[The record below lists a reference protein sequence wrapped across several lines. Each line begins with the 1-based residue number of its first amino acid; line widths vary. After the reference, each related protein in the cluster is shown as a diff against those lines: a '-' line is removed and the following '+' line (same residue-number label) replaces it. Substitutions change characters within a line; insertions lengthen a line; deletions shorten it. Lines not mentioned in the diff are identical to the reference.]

1 MILDPFLPLIGRRT
15 TNIRIFMMLKNMKL
29 LYAKAP
35 AWILIAGFFLFCP
48 DLPGQIHDGYS
59 RIRSVSAENIVAP
72 WLHEGSDLKP
82 DPAVVFGRLS
92 NGFKYVLM
100 ENHEPKDRVKI
111 SLNVQAGSMFEENR
125 QEGLAHYLE
134 HMLFC
139 GSTHFKPGELVKY
152 FQDMGMQF
160 GPDANAHT
168 GFYETVYDILLPDGR
183 KESLDKGFLIVED
196 FAKGALLLDSE
207 VDRER
212 RVILAEKRSRDS
224 ASYRTYVSIMKFKFP
239 DSRISKRFP
248 IGVEEALE
256 SMTQAQLKDFYETWY
271 RPENIIL
278 VIVGAFDP
286 KTAASLI
293 EKRFSGFS
301 PKAGIKPVPSFGDIE
316 HEGVKAFYHYE
327 KEAGNTSVS
336 IESVEKT
343 GIVTETSEVLR
354 NRFIAEIADRIVQ
367 NRLDTMVRKKK
378 APFTSASIGSGYSLR
393 RIKHADISAECSPE
407 KWEESLQVIDQTLR
421 QALSFG
427 FTQPEYERV
436 KKDITAM
443 LDNAVKQAPTRDSR
457 ILANE
462 IIWNLNNNKVFR
474 APRQE
479 KEFYSSVL
487 ESIDLKI
494 LHNSFIDTWKASHRL
509 VIITGNAV
517 IKGDVSPEALVKAA
531 YRESG
536 LKELSRPFERKPV
549 SFPYLPEPG
558 VKGIIK
564 ERKDIP
570 DLGIVQIDFENG
582 VRLNL
587 KKTDFEANEI
597 LANLSFGY
605 GKSGEPV
612 DLEGIAELSEAV
624 INESGFGEL
633 DKDEIEKALAG
644 KSARVHFSVDDGR
657 FLFTGR
663 TVSDEARLLFQ
674 LLYACIIDP
683 GYREE
688 AYLLFLER
696 FDQQYK
702 ELSRSIDG
710 AMTLSGERFLAGGD
724 PRFGFPSSEK
734 LKMLSLDN
742 VRLWID
748 PQIKNDPVE
757 ISVVGDFEEDKV
769 IKLVSLYFGSLPE
782 RSGKSMPKPAGI
794 PVFPSAKSHEINVET
809 KDPKSIIFVA
819 YPTEDVWDISRTRRF
834 NVLGQVISEKIR
846 EEIRENMG
854 AAYSYSAYNNPS
866 RAYPGYGIFY
876 TEAAVN
882 PEESSAVENRIKNI
896 VSDVVKNGV
905 AGSELKR
912 ALDPVLTNVKDML
925 RKNNYWLKSVLTE
938 SVRYP
943 QQIEW
948 CRTIKKDYESITA
961 GELNELAGKYL
972 DNRKAASV
980 IIKPVKLSEKK
991 P

>member
-1 MILDPFLPLIGRRT
+1 MSKHI
-15 TNIRIFMMLKNMKL
+15 KL
-29 LYAKAP
+29 LYAKVP
-35 AWILIAGFFLFCP
+35 AWTLIACLFLFCP
-48 DLPGQIHDGYS
+48 DLSVQRHDGYFH
-59 RIRSVSAENIVAP
+59 INSVFAENIIP
-72 WLHEGSDLKP
+72 LWPHEESDLKP
-82 DPAVVFGRLS
+82 DPAVIFGRLP
-92 NGFKYVLM
+92 NGFRYVLM
-100 ENHEPKDRVKI
+100 ENHEPIDRVNI
-111 SLNVQAGSMFEENR
+111 SLNVQAGSMFEENK

-152 FQDMGMQF
+152 FQDLGMQF

-196 FAKGALLLDSE
+196 FAGGALLLDSE

-224 ASYRTYVSIMKFKFP
+224 ASYRTFVSTMKFKFP
-239 DSRISKRFP
+239 DSKISKRFP
-248 IGVEEALE
+248 IGVEEVLE
-256 SMTQAQLKDFYETWY
+256 SMTPVQLKEFYETWY

-278 VIVGAFDP
+278 VVVGDFDP
-286 KTAASLI
+286 KTAVSLI

-301 PKAGIKPVPSFGDIE
+301 PKAGIKPYPSFGDIK

-367 NRLDTMVRKKK
+367 NRLDAMVRKNKV
-378 APFTSASIGSGYSLR
+378 PFTSASIGSGYSMR
-393 RIKHADISAECSPE
+393 RIKYAGISAESSPQ
-407 KWEESLQVIDQTLR
+407 KWEESLWVIDQTLR

-443 LDNAVKQAPTRDSR
+443 LDNAVKQASTRDSK

-462 IIWNLNNNKVFR
+462 MIWHLNGNKVFR
-474 APRQE
+474 SPLQE

-487 ESIDLKI
+487 KSIDVKN
-494 LHNSFIDTWKASHRL
+494 LHDSFIDTWKASHRL
-509 VIITGNAV
+509 VIVTGNAV
-517 IKGDVSPEALVKAA
+517 IKGDVSSEELITAT

-536 LKELSRPFERKPV
+536 QKAVSKPFENKPSV
-549 SFPYLPEPG
+549 FPYLPEPG
-558 VKGIIK
+558 KKGIIK
-564 ERKDIP
+564 EKKEIP
-570 DLGIVQIDFENG
+570 DLGIVQIDFENR

-597 LANLSFGY
+597 RANLSFGY
-605 GKSGEPV
+605 GRSGEP
-612 DLEGIAELSEAV
+612 DNLEGISELSEAV
-624 INESGFGEL
+624 INESGLGDL

-644 KSARVHFSVDDGR
+644 KSTRVDFSVDDGR
-657 FLFTGR
+657 FVFKGR
-663 TVSDEARLLFQ
+663 TVSDEVGLLFQ
-674 LLYACIIDP
+674 LLYAYLVDP

-688 AYLLFLER
+688 AYLLSLER
-696 FDQQYK
+696 FDQKYM
-702 ELSRSIDG
+702 ELSHSIDG
-710 AMTLSGERFLAGGD
+710 AMALSGERFLAGGD
-724 PRFGFPSSEK
+724 TRFGFPSPQK

-742 VRLWID
+742 VKSWID
-748 PQIKNDPVE
+748 PQIKNEPVE
-757 ISVVGDFEEDKV
+757 ISVVGDFEEEKV
-769 IKLVSLYFGSLPE
+769 IELASLYFGSLPE
-782 RSGKSMPKPAGI
+782 RSGGAMLKMTGI
-794 PVFPSAKSHEINVET
+794 PVFPSAKSNKINVET
-809 KDPKSIIFVA
+809 EDSKSIVLVA
-819 YPTEDVWDISRTRRF
+819 YPTEDVWNISRARRF
-834 NVLGQVISEKIR
+834 NVLGEVVSEKIR
-846 EEIRENMG
+846 EEIRESMG

-866 RAYPGYGIFY
+866 RAYSGYGVFY
-876 TEAAVN
+876 TEAVVN
-882 PEESSAVENRIKNI
+882 PKESPAVEKRIKKI

-905 AGSELKR
+905 ADGELKR
-912 ALDPVLTNVKDML
+912 ALDPVLTTLKDML
-925 RKNNYWLKSVLTE
+925 RKNNYWLKNVLTE

-948 CRTIKKDYESITA
+948 CRTIQNDYESITA
-961 GELNELAGKYL
+961 GELTELARKYF
-972 DNRKAASV
+972 DSTKAAS
-980 IIKPVKLSEKK
+980 IIINPAKLSEKK

>member
-1 MILDPFLPLIGRRT
+1 
-15 TNIRIFMMLKNMKL
+15 
-29 LYAKAP
+29 
-35 AWILIAGFFLFCP
+35 
-48 DLPGQIHDGYS
+48 
-59 RIRSVSAENIVAP
+59 
-72 WLHEGSDLKP
+72 
-82 DPAVVFGRLS
+82 S
-92 NGFKYVLM
+92 NGFRYVLM

-111 SLNVQAGSMFEENR
+111 SLNVQAGSMFEENG

-183 KESLDKGFLIVED
+183 RESLDKGFLIVED
-196 FAKGALLLDSE
+196 FAEGALLLDSE
-207 VDRER
+207 VNREK

-224 ASYRTYVSIMKFKFP
+224 ASYRTFVSTMKFKFP
-239 DSRISKRFP
+239 DSKISKRFP
-248 IGVEEALE
+248 IGVEEVLE
-256 SMTQAQLKDFYETWY
+256 SVTPVQLKDFYETWY

-278 VIVGAFDP
+278 VIVGDFDP
-286 KTAASLI
+286 KTAVSLI
-293 EKRFSGFS
+293 EKRFFGFS
-301 PKAGIKPVPSFGDIE
+301 PKAGIKSYPSFGDIE

-354 NRFIAEIADRIVQ
+354 NRFIAEIADSIIR

-378 APFTSASIGSGYSLR
+378 APFTSASISSGYSLR
-393 RIKHADISAECSPE
+393 RIRYADISAECSPQ
-407 KWEESLQVIDQTLR
+407 KWEESLRVIDQVLR

-427 FTQPEYERV
+427 FNQAEYERV
-436 KKDITAM
+436 KKDAVAM
-443 LDNAVKQAPTRDSR
+443 LDNAVKQASTRDSQ
-457 ILANE
+457 IIANE
-462 IIWNLNNNKVFR
+462 IIWHLNSNKVFQS
-474 APRQE
+474 PLQE

-487 ESIDLKI
+487 KSIDIKN
-494 LHNSFIDTWKASHRL
+494 LHKSFIDTWKDSHRL
-509 VIITGNAV
+509 VIITGNAD
-517 IKGDVSPEALVKAA
+517 IKGNVPPEELIKAA

-536 LKELSRPFERKPV
+536 RKEVSRPFESKPV
-549 SFPYLPEPG
+549 FFPYLPEPG
-558 VKGIIK
+558 GKGIIK
-564 ERKDIP
+564 ERKEIP
-570 DLGIVQIDFENG
+570 DLGIVQIDFENR

-597 LANLSFGY
+597 LVNLSFGY
-605 GKSGEPV
+605 GKSGEPD
-612 DLEGIAELSEAV
+612 DLEGISELSEAV
-624 INESGFGEL
+624 VNESGLGEL
-633 DKDEIEKALAG
+633 DRDEIEKALAG
-644 KSARVHFSVDDGR
+644 KSARVDFSVDDGR

-663 TVSDEARLLFQ
+663 TVSDEAGLLFQ
-674 LLYACIIDP
+674 LLYAYIMDP

-688 AYLLFLER
+688 AYLLSLER
-696 FDQQYK
+696 FDQKYK

-724 PRFGFPSSEK
+724 PRFGFPSPEK

-742 VRLWID
+742 VRSWID
-748 PQIKNDPVE
+748 PQIKNEPVE
-757 ISVVGDFEEDKV
+757 ISVVGDFEEGKV
-769 IKLVSLYFGSLPE
+769 IEIVSLYFGSLPE
-782 RSGKSMPKPAGI
+782 RSKGSTLKKAGI

-809 KDPKSIIFVA
+809 EDPKSIVFVA
-819 YPTEDVWDISRTRRF
+819 YPTEDVWNIGRTRRF
-834 NVLGQVISEKIR
+834 NVLGQVVSEKIR
-846 EEIRENMG
+846 EEIRESMG

-876 TEAAVN
+876 TEAVVN
-882 PEESSAVENRIKNI
+882 PEESSAVEKRIKNI

-912 ALDPVLTNVKDML
+912 ALDPVLTNIKDML

-961 GELNELAGKYL
+961 DELTELARKYL
-972 DNRKAASV
+972 DNRKAASI
-980 IIKPVKLSEKK
+980 IIKPGKLSEKK